1 MKYLALSILALVITG
16 CSGCK
21 TTTTMPLQP
30 GEQIWFESKERADI
44 FRGLSHQN
52 RGHTSRVVVVEE
64 PIRIEFD

>member
-1 MKYLALSILALVITG
+1 MKIQLTIFTLAILATG
-16 CSGCK
+16 CGCS
-21 TTTTMPLQP
+21 TTQKMPLQP

-52 RGHTSRVVVVEE
+52 RGHTSRVVTIEE